1 MYSTLLSSVIRTELG
16 GITLL
21 ANLDAEVI
29 KRRGNAG
36 TLRNVG
42 VNFSDFDAGM
52 AQQLLN
58 RANIGG
64 TG

>member
-21 ANLDAEVI
+21 VNLEAEVI
-29 KRRGNAG
+29 KQRGNAS

-42 VNFSDFDAGM
+42 VNFGGFDAGM
-52 AQQLLN
+52 ARQLLN
-58 RANIGG
+58 RANIDG

>member
-16 GITLL
+16 EITLL
-21 ANLDAEVI
+21 VNLEAEVI

-42 VNFSDFDAGM
+42 VNFGGFDAGM

-64 TG
+64 TR